1 MSLATRLAPRTVYL
15 HIGLHKTGTTY
26 LQNLMRVNHENM
38 ADQDVEFTV
47 VKGEPFQVFAV
58 WDLQGRRPRG
68 SDDKRIGG
76 AWPALVEAI
85 NTSGHSTALISEE
98 RLSLCSIKQLRKAV
112 RAFPDSEVH
121 VIITVRDLARV
132 LVSAWQEDVKNDK
145 IWTWQE
151 YVDAARD
158 PAMVTRSPARA
169 FWVRQDVV
177 KICEAWEAAVP
188 ASRMHVVTVPQ
199 SPAPPEVL
207 VNRFASVVGF
217 DPGRFTAEPGWNNEL
232 VGVAGTE
239 VIRRIN
245 ERMGGRLNQ
254 RQYDHAIKAAL
265 VPMLAKRTEP
275 VRFTLPP
282 EELPWVNERADETI
296 RILRSRGY
304 PVVGDLE
311 ELRPVPREGRRPD
324 DATDD
329 ELLDASLDGLA
340 MLTERFATVWWNR
353 KPADDPGERQEDL
366 GSKARAAV
374 FRSQRK
380 AAEIADSNPT
390 AGRLMSMLLRV
401 RDHRRRRSAS
411 SE

>member
-1 MSLATRLAPRTVYL
+1 MGLVAGLAPKTVYL

-26 LQNLMRVNHENM
+26 LQNLMRANHESM
-38 ADQDVEFTV
+38 ANQDVEFTV
-47 VKGEPFQVFAV
+47 VKGEPLQILAV

-85 NTSGHSTALISEE
+85 NTSGHSTALVSEE

-112 RAFPDSEVH
+112 RSFPDSEVH
-121 VIITVRDLARV
+121 VIVTVRDLARV

-145 IWTWQE
+145 TWTWRE
-151 YVDAARD
+151 YVDACRD
-158 PAMVTRSPARA
+158 PAMVNRTPARA

-188 ASRMHVVTVPQ
+188 AGRLHVVTVPQ
-199 SPAPPEVL
+199 PPAPPGPL
-207 VNRFASVVGF
+207 VERFGSVVGF
-217 DPGRFTAEPGWNNEL
+217 DPALFTAEPGWNNEL

-239 VIRRIN
+239 VIRRLN
-245 ERMGGRLNQ
+245 ERMEGRLKQ
-254 RQYDHAIKAAL
+254 RQYDHAIKANL

-275 VRFTLPP
+275 VRFSLPD

-296 RILRSRGY
+296 RLLRSRGY

-311 ELRPVPREGRRPD
+311 DLRPQARSGRRPD
-324 DATDD
+324 DADTS
-329 ELLDASLDGLA
+329 ELLEASLDALA
-340 MLTERFATVWWNR
+340 MLTERFATVWWSR
-353 KPADDPGERQEDL
+353 KPADEVADDREEDL

-374 FRSQRK
+374 FRSQRR
-380 AAEIADSNPT
+380 AAEIADANP
-390 AGRLMSMLLRV
+390 AAEKVMSGFLGIRDRL
-401 RDHRRRRSAS
+401 RRRH
-411 SE
+411 

>member
-1 MSLATRLAPRTVYL
+1 MAVAAGLAPKTVYL

-26 LQNLMRVNHENM
+26 LQNLMRANHESM
-38 ADQDVEFTV
+38 ANQDVEFTV
-47 VKGEPFQVFAV
+47 VKGEPLQIFAV

-85 NTSGHSTALISEE
+85 NTSGHSTALVSEE

-112 RAFPDSEVH
+112 RSFPDSEVH
-121 VIITVRDLARV
+121 VIVTVRDLARV

-145 IWTWQE
+145 TWTWRE
-151 YVDAARD
+151 YVDACRD
-158 PAMVTRSPARA
+158 PAMVNRTPARA

-188 ASRMHVVTVPQ
+188 AGRLHVVTVPQ
-199 SPAPPEVL
+199 PPAPPGLL
-207 VNRFASVVGF
+207 VERFGSVVGF
-217 DPGRFTAEPGWNNEL
+217 DPALFTAEPGWNNEL

-239 VIRRIN
+239 VIRRLN
-245 ERMGGRLNQ
+245 ERMEGRLKQ
-254 RQYDHAIKAAL
+254 RQYDHAIKANL

-275 VRFTLPP
+275 VRFSLPD

-296 RILRSRGY
+296 RLLRSRGY

-311 ELRPVPREGRRPD
+311 DLRPQARSGRRPD
-324 DATDD
+324 DADTS
-329 ELLDASLDGLA
+329 ELLEASLDALA
-340 MLTERFATVWWNR
+340 MLTERFATVWWSR
-353 KPADDPGERQEDL
+353 KPADEVADDREEDL

-374 FRSQRK
+374 FRSQRR
-380 AAEIADSNPT
+380 AAEIADANP
-390 AGRLMSMLLRV
+390 AAEKVMSGFLGIRDRL
-401 RDHRRRRSAS
+401 RRRH
-411 SE
+411 